1 MAATKLPL
9 KSAFFGRHHFK
20 SGNHVPVAALGIVVE
35 LSDPIPRRQAL
46 DTPLFGCDAAVA
58 GYDKRL
64 GVRGHCTEVRRA
76 DILPQSVRRMVDREL
91 ADKEPTS
98 ELPGFPRPNHPR
110 G

>member
-46 DTPLFGCDAAVA
+46 DTPLFGRDAAVA
-58 GYDKRL
+58 VTTNGLECAVIAQK
-64 GVRGHCTEVRRA
+64 
-76 DILPQSVRRMVDREL
+76 
-91 ADKEPTS
+91 
-98 ELPGFPRPNHPR
+98 
-110 G
+110 